1 MSDWREGGK
10 MKQPNILL
18 LMCDQFRGDCLS
30 FAGHPD
36 VKTPYLD
43 SLAAE
48 GAFFD
53 KAYSSC
59 PSCIPARAALFTG
72 KSQEK
77 HGRVGYED
85 GIDWKYDHMLAEEM
99 SSHGYQTE
107 CIGKMHVHPVRKHCG
122 FDTIKLHDGYL
133 GYYRDNHIPH
143 FQHQEVTDDYLY
155 FLKDHV
161 GEYADFN
168 STGPE
173 CNSWITHPWIY
184 EERFHPTNWVADETI
199 RFLNTRDR
207 TRPFFLMSSFVRPH
221 QPFDAPQTYFD
232 MYKDKQLRLPS
243 EGDWDDREK
252 TETYG
257 YIKDSVYGCNDPQQR
272 HDAMAGYYACIT
284 HVDHQI
290 GRIISALMGSGDY
303 EDTVI
308 LFVSDH
314 GELLFDHHLYR
325 KVFPYEGST
334 HIPLF
339 FHVGKNVEQTEPFK
353 SDTLAELRD
362 VMPTILDFAH
372 IPIPDGVD
380 GLSLYPE
387 ICGKK
392 GKTREYIH
400 GEHSFH
406 SKLSS
411 QFIVTKTDKYVWY
424 SEKNTEQYFDL
435 EKDPR
440 EEHNG
445 IHDLEYKERIRELR
459 NILIKELYGREEG
472 YSDGI
477 SLQPGCT
484 PVNMLKHI
492 E

>member
-1 MSDWREGGK
+1 

-72 KSQEK
+72 RRQEK

-85 GIDWKYDHMLAEEM
+85 GIDWNYDHMLAEEM
-99 SSHGYQTE
+99 SNHGYQTE

-122 FDTIKLHDGYL
+122 FQTLKLHDGYL
-133 GYYRDNHIPH
+133 GHYRDNNIAHN
-143 FQHQEVTDDYLY
+143 QHQEVTDDYLY

-161 GEYADFN
+161 GQHADFN
-168 STGPE
+168 ATGPE

-184 EERFHPTNWVADETI
+184 EERLHPTNWVADETI

-221 QPFDAPQTYFD
+221 QPFDAPQSYFD
-232 MYKDKQLRLPS
+232 MYKDKDLRLPA

-252 TETYG
+252 TEKYG
-257 YIKDSVYGCNDPQQR
+257 YIKDSVYGCNNAQQR

-308 LFVSDH
+308 LFVADH

-325 KVFPYEGST
+325 KVFAYEGSS

-339 FHVGKNVEQTEPFK
+339 FRVGKNVEQTIPFR
-353 SDTLAELRD
+353 SDNVVELRD

-372 IPIPDGVD
+372 VPIPDCVD

-387 ICGKK
+387 ICGQEAN
-392 GKTREYIH
+392 TREYLH

-406 SKLSS
+406 SGLSS
-411 QFIVTKTDKYVWY
+411 HFIVTKKDKYVWY
-424 SEKNTEQYFDL
+424 SEKNEEQYFDL

-445 IHDLEYKERIRELR
+445 INDAEYQARIEILR
-459 NILIKELYGREEG
+459 NDLIKELYGREEG
-472 YSDGI
+472 YSDGV
-477 SLQPGCT
+477 SLQAGCT
-484 PVNMLKHI
+484 PVNMLKNI
-492 E
+492 ER